1 MQRKPGIVGLVGLL
15 ACSLGLVVAAS
26 PPPSPMQRSG
36 MPTAVQAEPALDG
49 ADIIARAHAAAGGE
63 SFVQPGTLF
72 LEGYNII
79 RGPRG
84 EESLWDRY
92 AMWRVFAGSNT
103 DAHSANGKVRIEA
116 WSEGNLAL
124 LLAYDGEVTSD
135 QNGPVENQ
143 SANVMWSNNFG
154 FGAIRNALDDGWQ
167 QVRRPDDM
175 VDGAPAFFVE
185 LTDPSGGTTLFGIR
199 QRDYAI
205 LSVGFQTPRG
215 WHERRYS
222 HFFSRPGTD
231 WVQAGR
237 VRLFYD
243 GVKKNEA
250 IWTDF
255 RIGEPMDPALFRIG
269 DPPVAPG
276 W

>member
-1 MQRKPGIVGLVGLL
+1 
-15 ACSLGLVVAAS
+15 
-26 PPPSPMQRSG
+26 
-36 MPTAVQAEPALDG
+36 
-49 ADIIARAHAAAGGE
+49 AHAAAGGDV
-63 SFVQPGTLF
+63 FVRPGTLF

-79 RGPRG
+79 RSPDGA
-84 EESLWDRY
+84 ESLWDRY
-92 AMWRVFAGSNT
+92 AMWRVFAGSKS

-116 WSEGNLAL
+116 WRDGQLAL

-135 QNGPVENQ
+135 QNGPVEDQ
-143 SANVMWSNNFG
+143 SANTLWSNNFG

-167 QVRRPDDM
+167 QTRRPDDM
-175 VDGAPAFFVE
+175 VDGEPAFFVE
-185 LTDPSGGTTLFGIR
+185 LTDPGGGRTLFGIR

-205 LSVGFQTPRG
+205 LYVGFQTPRG

-255 RIGEPMDPALFRIG
+255 RIGDALDASMFRIG
-269 DPPVAPG
+269 DPPGTPS